1 MHNQYGTFRKLQML
15 CWLLRTKIIW
25 RRARLIR
32 FPFDLRGKKYIDPGT
47 GLTTARRMPVGS
59 LFQRAVR
66 SPLWTER
73 TIERS
78 RTYLRHARNRDRQ
91 SRTDGQQDL
100 TYPTTVTA
108 DTIPR
113 REIRIRQSPP
123 LERSYQIEPVSIGDK
138 TWIGDNV
145 CILPGTRIG
154 RGSVVGAN
162 SVVRG
167 VFPDYCVIV
176 GAPARIVKRYDPV
189 RKGWYRTD
197 PRGEFV
203 S

>member
-32 FPFDLRGKKYIDPGT
+32 FPFDLRGKKYIDPGA
-47 GLTTARRMPVGS
+47 GLTTGVGCRLEAYS
-59 LFQRAVR
+59 NGPCV
-66 SPLWTER
+66 
-73 TIERS
+73 
-78 RTYLRHARNRDRQ
+78 LRF
-91 SRTDGQQDL
+91 GQNVQLNDH
-100 TYPTTVTA
+100 VHICA
-108 DTIPR
+108 M
-113 REIRIRQSPP
+113 REIEIGNHVLMASKIYISDNSHGRYDTSKGNSDPETPP

-176 GAPARIVKRYDPV
+176 GAPARIVKRYDLV

>member
-1 MHNQYGTFRKLQML
+1 MLAPANQDNLEAGTAHPLS
-15 CWLLRTKIIW
+15 
-25 RRARLIR
+25 ARSAGKEIYR
-32 FPFDLRGKKYIDPGT
+32 PGRGTDDR
-47 GLTTARRMPVGS
+47 RRMPVGS
-59 LFQRAVR
+59 LFRRAVR
-66 SPLWTER
+66 FPLRAERTTER
-73 TIERS
+73 L
-78 RTYLRHARNRDRQ
+78 RTYLRHANRHGRYDA
-91 SRTDGQQDL
+91 SKENSDPET
-100 TYPTTVTA
+100 
-108 DTIPR
+108 
-113 REIRIRQSPP
+113 SP

-189 RKGWYRTD
+189 RKGWYGTD

>member
-1 MHNQYGTFRKLQML
+1 MQML

-47 GLTTARRMPVGS
+47 GLTTGVGCRLEAYS
-59 LFQRAVR
+59 DGPCV
-66 SPLWTER
+66 
-73 TIERS
+73 
-78 RTYLRHARNRDRQ
+78 LRF
-91 SRTDGQQDL
+91 GQNVQLND
-100 TYPTTVTA
+100 YVHICA
-108 DTIPR
+108 M
-113 REIRIRQSPP
+113 REIEIGNHVLMASKIYISDNSHGRYDASKGNTDPETPP
-123 LERSYQIEPVSIGDK
+123 LERSYRIEPVFIGDK
-138 TWIGDNV
+138 TWIGDNA
-145 CILPGTRIG
+145 CILPGSRIG
-154 RGSVVGAN
+154 RGSIVGAN

-176 GAPARIVKRYDPV
+176 GAPARIVKRYDLV

>member
-1 MHNQYGTFRKLQML
+1 M
-15 CWLLRTKIIW
+15 
-25 RRARLIR
+25 
-32 FPFDLRGKKYIDPGT
+32 
-47 GLTTARRMPVGS
+47 
-59 LFQRAVR
+59 
-66 SPLWTER
+66 
-73 TIERS
+73 
-78 RTYLRHARNRDRQ
+78 
-91 SRTDGQQDL
+91 
-100 TYPTTVTA
+100 
-108 DTIPR
+108 
-113 REIRIRQSPP
+113 REIEIGNHVLMASKIYISDNSHGRYDASKGNSDPETPP

-145 CILPGTRIG
+145 CILPGTRLG

-189 RKGWYRTD
+189 RKGWYGTD

-203 S
+203 L

>member
-1 MHNQYGTFRKLQML
+1 MQKIEIGNHVLMASKIYISDNSHGQYDASKGNS
-15 CWLLRTKIIW
+15 
-25 RRARLIR
+25 
-32 FPFDLRGKKYIDPGT
+32 DPET
-47 GLTTARRMPVGS
+47 
-59 LFQRAVR
+59 
-66 SPLWTER
+66 
-73 TIERS
+73 
-78 RTYLRHARNRDRQ
+78 
-91 SRTDGQQDL
+91 
-100 TYPTTVTA
+100 
-108 DTIPR
+108 
-113 REIRIRQSPP
+113 PP
-123 LERSYQIEPVSIGDK
+123 LERSYQIEPVFIGDK
-138 TWIGDNV
+138 TWIGDNA

-176 GAPARIVKRYDPV
+176 GSPARIVKRYDLV

>member
-1 MHNQYGTFRKLQML
+1 ML
-15 CWLLRTKIIW
+15 FWLLRTKIVW

-32 FPFDLRGKKYIDPGT
+32 FPLDLRGKRYIDPGA
-47 GLTTARRMPVGS
+47 GLTTGVGCRLEAYS
-59 LFQRAVR
+59 DGPCV
-66 SPLWTER
+66 
-73 TIERS
+73 
-78 RTYLRHARNRDRQ
+78 LRF
-91 SRTDGQQDL
+91 GQNVQLND
-100 TYPTTVTA
+100 YVHICA
-108 DTIPR
+108 M
-113 REIRIRQSPP
+113 REIEIGNHVLMASKIYISDNSHGRYDASKGNSDPETLP
-123 LERSYQIEPVSIGDK
+123 LERSYQIEPVFIGDK
-138 TWIGDNV
+138 TWIGDNA
-145 CILPGTRIG
+145 CILPGTRLG

-203 S
+203 L